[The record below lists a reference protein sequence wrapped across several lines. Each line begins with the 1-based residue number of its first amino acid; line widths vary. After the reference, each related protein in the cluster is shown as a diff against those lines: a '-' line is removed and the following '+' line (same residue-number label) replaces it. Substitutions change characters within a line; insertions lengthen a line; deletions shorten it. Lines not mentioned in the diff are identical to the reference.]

1 MKLIL
6 NSAAWA
12 GQPVT
17 ITGLPGSTLAGKS
30 RTIQTWGTVPQVE
43 GGLVV
48 NDNATIS
55 LIMDESEPARPILIN
70 GESVTVDPALLANGP
85 ICLKAPVAARYSY
98 GGNFFARLVS
108 PGIWAYDP
116 ALGPIH
122 KWETAWY
129 KNAEIHYRPTD
140 DYAFDKDKD
149 KATDVF
155 TYREVRTQGDKVRF
169 ADSNPILFA

>member
-6 NSAAWA
+6 NKAGWA

-17 ITGLPGSTLAGKS
+17 ITGRPGSTLAGKS
-30 RTIQTWGTVPQVE
+30 RTIQTWGAVPQVE

-48 NDNATIS
+48 NNNATIS
-55 LIMDESEPARPILIN
+55 LFMDEAELARTVLIN
-70 GESVTVDPALLANGP
+70 GESVTVDPTLYADGP
-85 ICLKAPVAARYSY
+85 VCLKPPVIERYSA
-98 GGNFFARLVS
+98 GSTPAARLVL

-129 KNAEIHYRPTD
+129 KNADIHYRPTE
-140 DYAFDKDKD
+140 DYLFDKDKD

-155 TYREVRTQGDKVRF
+155 TYREVRTQGNKVRF
-169 ADSNPILFA
+169 ADSNPILFT